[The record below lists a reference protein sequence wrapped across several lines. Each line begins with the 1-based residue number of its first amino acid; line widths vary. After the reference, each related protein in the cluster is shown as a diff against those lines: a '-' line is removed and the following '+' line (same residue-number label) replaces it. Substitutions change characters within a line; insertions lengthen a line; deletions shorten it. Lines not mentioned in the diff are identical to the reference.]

1 MKRNLLTLIFSLV
14 FLTGSL
20 FAAGDIRIALLSDVH
35 ILPATNTDKALHQ
48 KHFQQAIAEVNT
60 SKVDFVLIAGDLT
73 EFSTPAETSE
83 FMEFKKALT
92 PPVLYIPGNH
102 DVGNKLA
109 AGRPDPKDVTTNRVA
124 QYESQYG
131 PSFWAKEQSGMRIIG
146 INSSLIGTGFDR
158 EKEMWTMLEK
168 ELAKPSEKTTLVM
181 IHHPPFQRTP
191 EERSGYYNID
201 PAPRQKLFA
210 LFKQAGVKA
219 VLSGHTHTEALAKN
233 DGITYITSVPSS
245 YGIPTKKKAGWT
257 LVTVSP
263 TGEVQNEFKH
273 FAE

>member
-1 MKRNLLTLIFSLV
+1 MKSPLLKVFGFLELDIFWKLKQSARMKRTLLTLIFSLV
-14 FLTGSL
+14 FFTGSL

-48 KHFQQAIAEVNT
+48 KRFQQAIAEVNT

-73 EFSTPAETSE
+73 EFSTARGNAASSWSSKRRSPRLFCISRATTTS
-83 FMEFKKALT
+83 
-92 PPVLYIPGNH
+92 
-102 DVGNKLA
+102 GNKLA

-124 QYESQYG
+124 QYEAQYG
-131 PSFWAKEQSGMRIIG
+131 PSFWAKEQSGLRIIG
-146 INSSLIGTGFDR
+146 INSSLIGTGYDR

-201 PAPRQKLFA
+201 PAPRQKLLT
-210 LFKQAGVKA
+210 LFKQGGVKA
-219 VLSGHTHTEALAKN
+219 VFSRTHP
-233 DGITYITSVPSS
+233 Y
-245 YGIPTKKKAGWT
+245 
-257 LVTVSP
+257 
-263 TGEVQNEFKH
+263 
-273 FAE
+273 